1 MKHKRIFLQFLR
13 FFQNAKNLYQF
24 ARGRNECWVSISLV
38 QQSIIISDIKRSQM
52 IRLLD
57 RKNKILNLII
67 ELDTPIHYKLIFC
80 IVETICYENNSFL
93 GIYYN
98 VSLTSIIR

>member
-24 ARGRNECWVSISLV
+24 ARGRNQCWVSISLV

-67 ELDTPIHYKLIFC
+67 ELDTPIHYKLINYYN
-80 IVETICYENNSFL
+80 ILIY
-93 GIYYN
+93 IYYYN
-98 VSLTSIIR
+98 ILIYLIN